1 MKRGDDPVFRAT
13 HRLRCPHEGCP
24 VDVEERAE
32 STESQAKAE
41 DLAALRAWRSFN
53 DARHDHAPGVSGS
66 SSS

>member
-13 HRLRCPHEGCP
+13 CTLRCPHPGCP
-24 VDVEERAE
+24 VDVEGKAE

-41 DLAALRAWRSFN
+41 DLASARAWRKFN
-53 DARHDHAPGVSGS
+53 DAKHNHAPGVSGS